1 MTGSL
6 PILKTTHLR
15 EWGLSL
21 TSVLATST
29 LAPAILTKCWSS
41 PDGTGFDTFTQVG
54 GIRRKSRL
62 PVSHDWTDC
71 PIGAPFFCCA
81 LIGKTDSLRRSVVPG
96 ETLVKVGQ
104 NCHIRNIPCYEPLG
118 KTGLFCGLSWV
129 QLRISLQPETMET
142 RHRVLIVDD
151 DADILELYR
160 QTLSELPSRPEI
172 FVANSGSRALSLLK
186 GEPFRLLICDLRMPK
201 MDGLQVLSI
210 VRRQFPEM
218 RTVVLTGVQDEEF
231 RSRAYALGIDLYWLK
246 PDTQQNMEMFLQCI
260 ESLLGRDSE
269 GTGFRG
275 VHSKSLIDLIQM
287 ECLSQSST
295 VLRVIRGSLIGRIW
309 IQGGEL
315 IDAEIEGARGEAAFR
330 RILEWKSGSFENLP
344 AEPGRERTISKSVNA
359 LLLETAQA
367 IDETA
372 LPVEQESGDQTEH
385 RRTAWRLAALTR
397 AGADFVVSL
406 PKTGESV
413 PEGWGTDLV
422 QEMVT
427 WMRQALDV
435 GQRISHRLQVGP
447 LSQMEATSIDH
458 RVVLLPQEN
467 KNYLVGWPAAVK
479 APKLSEQ
486 SKQLVASW
494 DS

>member
-1 MTGSL
+1 
-6 PILKTTHLR
+6 
-15 EWGLSL
+15 
-21 TSVLATST
+21 
-29 LAPAILTKCWSS
+29 
-41 PDGTGFDTFTQVG
+41 
-54 GIRRKSRL
+54 
-62 PVSHDWTDC
+62 
-71 PIGAPFFCCA
+71 
-81 LIGKTDSLRRSVVPG
+81 
-96 ETLVKVGQ
+96 
-104 NCHIRNIPCYEPLG
+104 
-118 KTGLFCGLSWV
+118 
-129 QLRISLQPETMET
+129 MET

-151 DADILELYR
+151 DPAVLELYR
-160 QTLSELPSRPEI
+160 ETLSQLPSRPEI
-172 FVANSGSRALSLLK
+172 FTATSGTRALSLLK
-186 GEPFRLLICDLRMPK
+186 GEPFRLLICDLKMPK

-210 VRRQFPEM
+210 VRRQFPEL

-231 RSRAYALGIDLYWLK
+231 RSRAYALGVDLYWLK

-260 ESLLGRDSE
+260 ESLLGRESE

-275 VHSKSLIDLIQM
+275 VHSKGLIDLIQM

-295 VLRVIRGSLIGRIW
+295 VLRVIRGSLIGKIW
-309 IQGGEL
+309 INGGEL

-372 LPVEQESGDQTEH
+372 LPNEQESGTLAEH
-385 RRTAWRLAALTR
+385 RRTVWRLAALTR

-406 PKTGESV
+406 PKTGESST
-413 PEGWGTDLV
+413 EGWGTDLV
-422 QEMVT
+422 KET
-427 WMRQALDV
+427 AAWMRQALDACH
-435 GQRISHRLQVGP
+435 RISQRLQAGP
-447 LSQMEATSIDH
+447 VSHLEGTSVDH
-458 RVVLLPQEN
+458 RVVLLAQEN
-467 KNYLVGWPAAVK
+467 KSYLVGWPVGAK

>member
-1 MTGSL
+1 MTGLIVPLVPAFSAVRTCSWRLLL
-6 PILKTTHLR
+6 P
-15 EWGLSL
+15 
-21 TSVLATST
+21 
-29 LAPAILTKCWSS
+29 
-41 PDGTGFDTFTQVG
+41 TG
-54 GIRRKSRL
+54 
-62 PVSHDWTDC
+62 
-71 PIGAPFFCCA
+71 AEA
-81 LIGKTDSLRRSVVPG
+81 GKVR
-96 ETLVKVGQ
+96 Q
-104 NCHIRNIPCYEPLG
+104 NRQLRNIPCYDPFG
-118 KTGLFCGLSWV
+118 KTGLFCGLSWI
-129 QLRISLQPETMET
+129 QLRISLQPVIMET

-151 DADILELYR
+151 DPDVLELYR

-172 FVANSGSRALSLLK
+172 FVANSGTRALSLLK
-186 GEPFRLLICDLRMPK
+186 AEPFRLMICDLRMPK

-295 VLRVIRGSLIGRIW
+295 VLRVIRGSLVGRIW
-309 IQGGEL
+309 IQSGEL

-367 IDETA
+367 IDETSFS
-372 LPVEQESGDQTEH
+372 EKESGDQGEH
-385 RRTAWRLAALTR
+385 RQTVWRLAALTR
-397 AGADFVVSL
+397 AGADFVVSH
-406 PKTGESV
+406 KAGEST

-422 QEMVT
+422 QEMGT

-435 GQRISHRLQVGP
+435 CHRISHRLQAGP
-447 LSQMEATSIDH
+447 VSHLEATGIDH
-458 RVVLLPQEN
+458 RVVLLAQEE
-467 KNYLVGWPAAVK
+467 KNYLVGWPAAAK

-486 SKQLVASW
+486 SKQLVTSW